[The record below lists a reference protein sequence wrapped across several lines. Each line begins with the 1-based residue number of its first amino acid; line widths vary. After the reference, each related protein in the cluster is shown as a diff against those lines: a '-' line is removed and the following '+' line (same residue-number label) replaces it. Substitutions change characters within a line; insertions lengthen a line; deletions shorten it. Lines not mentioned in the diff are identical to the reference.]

1 MLKFLVPLD
10 GSPSSSRTVDHLLK
24 RLGWSKEDV
33 EVHLLNVQRPVP
45 GGSAVASH
53 IGQDTLRQYHH
64 DEGVKALTP
73 AMQKLDAAGVR
84 YVHHISVGEPADVI
98 VQFAK
103 QVHPDEIVMGAR
115 GLGATASLLLGSVAS
130 KVIQLAETPV
140 LLVK

>member
-10 GSPSSSRTVDHLLK
+10 GSESSNKTVDHLLK
-24 RLGWSKEDV
+24 RLGWCKDGA

-53 IGQDTLRQYHH
+53 IGQDAIRQYHH
-64 DEGVKALTP
+64 DEGMKALAP

-84 YVHHISVGEPADVI
+84 YVHHISVGEPAEVI
-98 VQFAK
+98 VQFSK
-103 QVHPDEIVMGAR
+103 QTRPDEIVMGTR
-115 GLGATASLLLGSVAS
+115 GLGAPASLLLGSVAS
-130 KVIQLAETPV
+130 KVIQLSDVPV